1 MYWYCTISKK
11 NVERRNLQEFWTQIR
26 TELHLY
32 FTLYRTVLLKNSF
45 SKRKKRCIQNDRRQQ
60 KNCNL
65 QTICKIHAKKD
76 KTAELGFIYV
86 KY

>member
-1 MYWYCTISKK
+1 MRS
-11 NVERRNLQEFWTQIR
+11 ELQD
-26 TELHLY
+26 LY
-32 FTLYRTVLLKNSF
+32 FTQYSTVLPTKNSF
-45 SKRKKRCIQNDRRQQ
+45 SKKKKRCIQNDRRQQ